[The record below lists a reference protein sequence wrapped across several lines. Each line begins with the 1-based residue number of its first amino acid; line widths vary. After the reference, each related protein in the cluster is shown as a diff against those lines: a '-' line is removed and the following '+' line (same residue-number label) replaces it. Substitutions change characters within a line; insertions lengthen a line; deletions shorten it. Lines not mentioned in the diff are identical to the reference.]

1 MKITQHSTHL
11 PRSFILTR
19 AYMEGL
25 IPDDPSYVGRCIAF
39 PLMILCGHRHPE
51 TFRTFG
57 YPNLH
62 DACMRLADISIC
74 RPIDLANMPTGSPEA
89 RNAIRTY
96 CLWESPIFEPDFDE
110 APPAAY
116 KYLFDDRLWED
127 LTEAP
132 DGGTTR
138 LNVDD
143 CQEIMDTLVARF
155 ADFATLNRARD
166 VYMQMEDMDE
176 WKMILTRKDAFRGFL
191 DRIDEVECPRLIH
204 LPSINW
210 AAHAFSTEEQ
220 QILSRIHLNLPD
232 GTPGAQANAA
242 PAAQADA
249 AQAAP
254 PDAAVAEV
262 AAAQPANGADAAS
275 GFPLPAAARA
285 PEEMQRDEAETAP
298 EEMQRDG
305 AETASPVKTVESG
318 KDEEDD
324 EEEEEDLFANEAEYD
339 EEAEA
344 SEPPAAEGTM
354 ASARKALFEEPATAT
369 AMEIDPPSPIAA
381 DGVRA
386 PPPQVT
392 ALASQAIAISDDPE
406 KFFTGLTRDNFIGFS
421 EDDHIDFMREDM
433 QEYLSSVAP
442 DDFGYLLSLMMS
454 LKPMKIF
461 DLLFTPKAMIT
472 WIDDKVNS
480 KPAPSLGTIG
490 SPPADSRPRLYGNG
504 EFHSRREL
512 FRHLVEVKSWEQVG
526 ARDKNDGGRRTI
538 SSFMRLVF
546 RFSNRTDHTTFLS
559 PARPED
565 YGQHITEA
573 DAIPAD
579 ISKYVHRSHWITT
592 RKHLVQFVIVSSL
605 PLGKLCFWK
614 YNFMGTTG
622 VQFRKDLNNDNLDVE
637 VLHSYPWESQA
648 AYAICGGQALLGAGN
663 VAREFSLRMS
673 TEGRHD
679 IGTSISAVHGHAQ
692 SPNTGLV
699 KSRVW
704 LIMAPAEMIEGLW
717 DKIEIFYPLE
727 GASQSACPMIG
738 SCYIVALRPSSS
750 LPAAEIEAALRF
762 NNKTYS
768 DNSIIMARGLPLQ
781 LDPHHTIYGG
791 EPPADGPPSSAV
803 TVAQALLFNE
813 TSPP

>member
-1 MKITQHSTHL
+1 M
-11 PRSFILTR
+11 
-19 AYMEGL
+19 
-25 IPDDPSYVGRCIAF
+25 
-39 PLMILCGHRHPE
+39 
-51 TFRTFG
+51 
-57 YPNLH
+57 
-62 DACMRLADISIC
+62 
-74 RPIDLANMPTGSPEA
+74 
-89 RNAIRTY
+89 
-96 CLWESPIFEPDFDE
+96 
-110 APPAAY
+110 
-116 KYLFDDRLWED
+116 
-127 LTEAP
+127 
-132 DGGTTR
+132 
-138 LNVDD
+138 
-143 CQEIMDTLVARF
+143 
-155 ADFATLNRARD
+155 
-166 VYMQMEDMDE
+166 
-176 WKMILTRKDAFRGFL
+176 
-191 DRIDEVECPRLIH
+191 
-204 LPSINW
+204 
-210 AAHAFSTEEQ
+210 
-220 QILSRIHLNLPD
+220 
-232 GTPGAQANAA
+232 
-242 PAAQADA
+242 
-249 AQAAP
+249 
-254 PDAAVAEV
+254 
-262 AAAQPANGADAAS
+262 
-275 GFPLPAAARA
+275 
-285 PEEMQRDEAETAP
+285 
-298 EEMQRDG
+298 
-305 AETASPVKTVESG
+305 
-318 KDEEDD
+318 
-324 EEEEEDLFANEAEYD
+324 
-339 EEAEA
+339 
-344 SEPPAAEGTM
+344 
-354 ASARKALFEEPATAT
+354 
-369 AMEIDPPSPIAA
+369 
-381 DGVRA
+381 
-386 PPPQVT
+386 T

-406 KFFTGLTRDNFIGFS
+406 KFFTGLTRDNFINFS

-480 KPAPSLGTIG
+480 KPAPSVGTIG

-538 SSFMRLVF
+538 CSFMRLAF

-605 PLGKLCFWK
+605 PLGKLCYWK

-679 IGTSISAVHGHAQ
+679 IGTSISAIHGHAQ
-692 SPNTGLV
+692 SPYTGLV

-704 LIMAPAEMIEGLW
+704 LIMAPADMIEGLW

-813 TSPP
+813 TSPPCYATAGLPFERKLLRCGVLLNGYAWFECRTSDSDAVVKLLNSKGWRTLLKNAWPNTWDYGLWIAEKCVGDRKGITPVQALEMAGVKPSEYNQMPDFATPRSGTVVTSSTASTLTTASSGSQISKLFREFFRMVLKNPVARNELWDTSGRSCGDPYEQGSLKSPPELLEPAASKPRTPSSPSASSATDRGKDVFDVERMKEDGSLDPMEGQEIIDLSSGDESAGRFSLNSMEHRAES